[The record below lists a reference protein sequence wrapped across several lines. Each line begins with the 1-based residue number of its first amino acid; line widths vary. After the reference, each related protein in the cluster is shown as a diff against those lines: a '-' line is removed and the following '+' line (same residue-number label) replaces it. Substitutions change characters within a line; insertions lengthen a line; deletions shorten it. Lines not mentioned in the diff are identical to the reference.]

1 MKYFYSITSL
11 VLFAVILAFLVGCFN
26 AYFYPMKYSVTIEKV
41 AEEYQISASLIA
53 SVANAESGF
62 KEDAVSSKGAVGI
75 MQIMPDTAKW
85 LAEKMDVDYSEDMLK
100 DAEYNIQMGA
110 FYISYLKQIFSNQ
123 KTVLCAYNA
132 GIGNVR
138 QWLKD
143 EKYSADGQSLKEV
156 PLKATKNY
164 VNRVLKN
171 NYYYKNKYK

>member
-11 VLFAVILAFLVGCFN
+11 LLLAVVLAFLIGCFN
-26 AYFYPMKYSVTIEKV
+26 AYFYPMKYSDTIEKV

-85 LAEKMDVDYSEDMLK
+85 LAEKMDVDYSKDMLK

-110 FYISYLKQIFSNQ
+110 FYISYRNMIE
-123 KTVLCAYNA
+123 
-132 GIGNVR
+132 I
-138 QWLKD
+138 
-143 EKYSADGQSLKEV
+143 
-156 PLKATKNY
+156 
-164 VNRVLKN
+164 VLKR
-171 NYYYKNKYK
+171 Y

>member
-1 MKYFYSITSL
+1 MRYFYSIISL
-11 VLFAVILAFLVGCFN
+11 VLFAVILAFLLGCYN
-26 AYFYPMKYSVTIEKV
+26 AYFYPMKYSETIEKV
-41 AEEYQISASLIA
+41 AQDYQISASLIA

-62 KEDAVSSKGAVGI
+62 KENAISSKGAIGI

-85 LAEKMDVDYSEDMLK
+85 LAEKMHIEYSEDMLK

-110 FYISYLKQIFSNQ
+110 FYLAFLKQIFSNQ

-143 EKYSADGQSLKEV
+143 ERYSSDGQSLKEI
-156 PLKATKNY
+156 PFKETKNY
-164 VNRVLKN
+164 VNKVLKN